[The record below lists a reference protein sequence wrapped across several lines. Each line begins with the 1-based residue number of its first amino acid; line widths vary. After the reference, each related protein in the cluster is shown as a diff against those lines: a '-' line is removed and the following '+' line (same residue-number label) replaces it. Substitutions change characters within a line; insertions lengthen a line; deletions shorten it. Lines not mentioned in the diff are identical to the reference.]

1 MFEDMWILNRIMDFV
16 MGFIVFFPLIYMGI
30 EHIKRKN
37 EERKG
42 IIRIPACILVKYY
55 YNRKEES

>member
-1 MFEDMWILNRIMDFV
+1 MFEDMWILDLIMYFV
-16 MGFIVFFPLIYMGI
+16 MGLIVFVPLIYMGT

-37 EERKG
+37 EEHKG
-42 IIRIPACILVKYY
+42 FIRIPACILVKYY